1 MRSSTHGIVRRGAGT
16 GNESPRRP
24 GTSRVQTP
32 ARGDLAPAAVD
43 AGKNNDRRCR
53 QRRRHPDDDRDA
65 VDDPRLLLARKEQ
78 RGGGNPGDDHAEIG
92 KLMPE
97 DWSAL
102 VAIADVEN
110 KLEETS
116 DRHEHQTGDDKWV
129 SWKPVHPSYTIGH
142 SAPCRNVGCG
152 SYRAG
157 EPGRA
162 CLGTTTSA
170 AVGKPASSSL
180 VAL

>member
-1 MRSSTHGIVRRGAGT
+1 
-16 GNESPRRP
+16 
-24 GTSRVQTP
+24 
-32 ARGDLAPAAVD
+32 
-43 AGKNNDRRCR
+43 
-53 QRRRHPDDDRDA
+53 
-65 VDDPRLLLARKEQ
+65 
-78 RGGGNPGDDHAEIG
+78 
-92 KLMPE
+92 MPE